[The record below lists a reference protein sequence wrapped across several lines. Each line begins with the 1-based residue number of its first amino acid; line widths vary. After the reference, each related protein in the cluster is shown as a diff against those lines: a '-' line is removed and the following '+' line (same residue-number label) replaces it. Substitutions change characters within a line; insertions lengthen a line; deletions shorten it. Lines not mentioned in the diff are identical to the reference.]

1 MNPIAWFL
9 VLAGCLVLVVLT
21 TDWQTESTPPEPIEP
36 LPDAPD
42 LFMEDARITQYGSD
56 GGVQYRLDSSTIRH
70 FDRENLTRLEAPKFE
85 LNRAGGLPWL
95 VRSSHGYIR
104 YRTQATPP
112 QEEVVYLRDNVELEQ
127 RADDGEFV
135 KLTTDALYVYPDRR
149 YAETDRPVMI
159 DTNSGRT
166 TAVGLQGDLGRGL
179 LKLFSAADTKVHT
192 IVLPDQFKR

>member
-1 MNPIAWFL
+1 MNPIAWFV
-9 VLAGCLVLVVLT
+9 VLAACLLLVALT
-21 TDWQTESTPPEPIEP
+21 TDWQTESTPPEPVET
-36 LPDAPD
+36 LADAPD
-42 LFMEDARITQYGSD
+42 LYMEGAAITQYGRD
-56 GGVQYRLDSSTIRH
+56 GGVAYRLDSATIRH
-70 FDRENLTRLEAPKFE
+70 FDVENLTRLEAPVFE
-85 LNRAGGLPWL
+85 LFRAGGLPWH
-95 VRSSHGYIR
+95 VRSTHGYIR
-104 YRTQATPP
+104 YRTQTPPP
-112 QEEVVYLRDNVELEQ
+112 QEEVVYLRENVLLEQ
-127 RADDGEFV
+127 GTGDGDFV

>member
-1 MNPIAWFL
+1 MNPIAWL
-9 VLAGCLVLVVLT
+9 IVLAGCLLLVALT
-21 TDWQTESTPPEPIEP
+21 TDWQTQSTPVESTEVIT
-36 LPDAPD
+36 DAPD
-42 LFMEDARITQYGSD
+42 LYMEDAAITQYGRD
-56 GGVQYRLDSSTIRH
+56 GSVQYRLDSATIRH
-70 FDRENLTRLEAPKFE
+70 FDVENLTRLESPVFE
-85 LNRAGGLPWL
+85 LFRTGGLPWH
-95 VRSSHGYIR
+95 VRSTHGYIR
-104 YRTQATPP
+104 YRSQTPPP
-112 QEEVVYLRDNVELEQ
+112 QEEVVFLRENVLLEQ
-127 RADDGEFV
+127 RSLDGEFV

>member
-21 TDWQTESTPPEPIEP
+21 TDWQTDSIPAEPVKA

-42 LFMEDARITQYGSD
+42 LYMEDARITQYGED
-56 GGVQYRLDSSTIRH
+56 GVVQYRLDSSTIRH
-70 FDRENLTRLEAPKFE
+70 FDRENLTRLEAPTFE
-85 LNRAGGLPWL
+85 LKRADASPWF
-95 VRSSHGYIR
+95 VRSAHGYIR
-104 YRTQATPP
+104 YRTQSPPP
-112 QEEVVYLRDNVELEQ
+112 QEEVVFLRDNVELEQ
-127 RADDGEFV
+127 RAADGEFV
-135 KLTTDALYVYPDRR
+135 KLTTDAMYVYPDRR

-179 LKLFSAADTKVHT
+179 LKLFSAGDAKVHT